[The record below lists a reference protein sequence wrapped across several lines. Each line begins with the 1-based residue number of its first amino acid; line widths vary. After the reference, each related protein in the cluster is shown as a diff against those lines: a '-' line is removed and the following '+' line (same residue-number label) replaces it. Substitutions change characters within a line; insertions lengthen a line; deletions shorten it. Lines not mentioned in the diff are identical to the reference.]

1 MTFQDGGDSH
11 DAGIVYEIF
20 PFQLRDLQ
28 RLLALSYSEQ
38 EDGNN
43 MIYYIKVF
51 CLKIGK
57 KTAFMQG
64 SEKLNMEV
72 YYSLI

>member
-20 PFQLRDLQ
+20 PLQ
-28 RLLALSYSEQ
+28 QLLALSYSEQ

>member
-38 EDGNN
+38 EDGN
-43 MIYYIKVF
+43 K
-51 CLKIGK
+51 
-57 KTAFMQG
+57 
-64 SEKLNMEV
+64 
-72 YYSLI
+72 